1 MQVNKCHSC
10 QEELSSG
17 EDKAHVAG
25 ATVAVDALQCD
36 PEAQE
41 AKGTCQLTLMDI
53 LHLLVWLGFSIWYQP
68 RLVQRNEYP
77 EIQI

>member
-1 MQVNKCHSC
+1 MQANKCHSY

-17 EDKAHVAG
+17 EDKAHAAG

-36 PEAQE
+36 PEPWE
-41 AKGTCQLTLMDI
+41 AKGICQLTLMDI
-53 LHLLVWLGFSIWYQP
+53 VHLPGWLGFSIWHQP
-68 RLVQRNEYP
+68 RLVQCNEYP